1 MKLIVR
7 ERIVSA
13 LIERRLKE
21 ARFLVSHQSNQ
32 VRTKEK

>member
-7 ERIVSA
+7 ERIVCA
-13 LIERRLKE
+13 LIERGLKE
-21 ARFLVSHQSNQ
+21 TRFLVSLQLNQ

>member
-7 ERIVSA
+7 ELIGSA

-21 ARFLVSHQSNQ
+21 AGFLVSLQLNQ
-32 VRTKEK
+32 VCTE